1 MQIAVVGATGRAGS
15 SITRELARRGHRV
28 TALAR
33 TPDVLA
39 GIDGVTPVAADAT
52 DPHALAAH
60 LAGHDAAI
68 SALMFVTMPA
78 AVLIDAVRASGVR
91 RYLVVGGA
99 GSLEVAPGARLIDQ
113 PGFPAEY
120 RAEAEAGAAFLDTLR
135 GVDDLDWTYL
145 SPSALFFEGPRTG
158 HFRLGGDRL
167 LVGDAGSSI
176 SFADYAI
183 AMADEVETPA
193 HVRQRF
199 TGGY

>member
-1 MQIAVVGATGRAGS
+1 
-15 SITRELARRGHRV
+15 
-28 TALAR
+28 
-33 TPDVLA
+33 
-39 GIDGVTPVAADAT
+39 
-52 DPHALAAH
+52 
-60 LAGHDAAI
+60 
-68 SALMFVTMPA
+68 MPA

-176 SFADYAI
+176 SFA
-183 AMADEVETPA
+183 
-193 HVRQRF
+193 
-199 TGGY
+199 